1 VAAVALDPAPAPA
14 SVPPVPALHERALA
28 DLRFIRATMER
39 AASFTTFSGWG
50 LCLIGVTA
58 AAAGVVAGPDP
69 GRGWLRVWLAEAIL
83 AAAIGVVSTLRKT
96 RAARQPLL
104 SGPVRKFVLAF
115 APPVAIGV
123 VLTVALVRA
132 GQFALLPG
140 LWLLCYGTGVVT
152 GGAVSVP
159 AVPLMGAAFMALG
172 AAALFGPAGAVRALL
187 IAGFGGLHVVFGWL
201 IARRY
206 GG

>member
-1 VAAVALDPAPAPA
+1 MAAEPARSAD
-14 SVPPVPALHERALA
+14 VPALHERALA

-39 AASFTTFSGWG
+39 AAAFTTFSGGG

-69 GRGWLRVWLAEAIL
+69 GWRWLWVWLAEAVL
-83 AAAIGVVSTLRKT
+83 AAAIGVVTTLRKT

-104 SGPVRKFVLAF
+104 SGPIRKFVLAF
-115 APPVAIGV
+115 APPIAVGV

-132 GQFALLPG
+132 GQFAVLPG

-159 AVPLMGAAFMALG
+159 AVPLMGGGFMALG
-172 AAALFGPAGAVRALL
+172 AAALFLPGEAGRALL
-187 IAGFGGLHVVFGWL
+187 IAGFGGLHAVFGWL

>member
-1 VAAVALDPAPAPA
+1 MPAEPARSA
-14 SVPPVPALHERALA
+14 DVPALHERALA

-39 AASFTTFSGWG
+39 AAAFTTFSGWG

-58 AAAGVVAGPDP
+58 AAAAGLGGPEP
-69 GRGWLRVWLAEAIL
+69 GWRWLWVWLGEAAL
-83 AAAIGVVSTLRKT
+83 AAAIGVVTTMRKT
-96 RAARQPLL
+96 RAARQPVL
-104 SGPVRKFVLAF
+104 SGPIRKFALAF
-115 APPVAIGV
+115 APPVAVGV
-123 VLTVALVRA
+123 ALTVALVRA
-132 GQFALLPG
+132 GQFTLLPG

-159 AVPLMGAAFMALG
+159 AVPLMGAGFMILG
-172 AAALFGPAGAVRALL
+172 AAALFAPAEAVRALL